1 MEALHKAKRFENE
14 ETQIPT
20 SMNTIAKLR
29 KKIQN
34 LEVSLAK
41 ERSEGG
47 LLDSLNAISNDNI
60 AAQTL
65 MTFLHFIF
73 HRKPQIDQA
82 QLEYLQELFEE

>member
-1 MEALHKAKRFENE
+1 MALSEKVEALHKAKRFENE
-14 ETQIPT
+14 ETQIPA

-60 AAQTL
+60 AA
-65 MTFLHFIF
+65 
-73 HRKPQIDQA
+73 
-82 QLEYLQELFEE
+82 